1 MTTLTAAN
9 SVLTIQVAGLYP
21 VPQVIQGYATDD
33 AFMADDV
40 TTGEV
45 QMGVDGRFSAGYVP
59 YATPLNVTL
68 QADSP
73 SMAVFDNILSAQA
86 AQREMFVI
94 NATILLP
101 GTEQKYAMTRGF
113 MITAS
118 PMPGVKKILQPRKF
132 TIHFE
137 SCTPAP
143 N

>member
-1 MTTLTAAN
+1 MATLTAAN
-9 SVLTIQVAGLYP
+9 SAVTIQVAGLYP
-21 VPQVIQGYATDD
+21 VPQVLQGFATDD
-33 AFMADDV
+33 MFMADDV
-40 TTGEV
+40 TTGEL
-45 QMGVDGRFSAGYVP
+45 QMGVDGHLSAGYVP
-59 YATPLNVTL
+59 YATPLNITL

-86 AQREMFVI
+86 AQREMFII
-94 NATILLP
+94 NATILIQ
-101 GTEQKYAMTRGF
+101 GTGQKYALTRGF

-118 PMPGVKKILQPRKF
+118 PMPGAKKILQPRKF

>member
-1 MTTLTAAN
+1 MATLTAAN
-9 SVLTIQVAGLYP
+9 SVLAIQVAGLYV
-21 VPQVIQGYATDD
+21 VPQVIQGYAADD

-40 TTGEV
+40 TTGEAV
-45 QMGVDGRFSAGYVP
+45 MGVDGLFSAGFTP
-59 YATPLNVTL
+59 YPTVFNVTL

-73 SMAVFDNILSAQA
+73 SMAVFDNIMSAQA

-101 GTEQKYAMTRGF
+101 GTGQKYAMTRGF

-132 TIHFE
+132 TIHFQ